1 MIIVLKEGNSL
12 QWMCSGGI
20 QWSIEKFKVT
30 QYLVHHSQTTASLH
44 NPKVT
49 APLFLGKWNISLDPE
64 LNGCSGHNPAVQK
77 CSARRHNG
85 LKCILNLIV
94 CNCTPSCLM
103 HSKRMSFWMEMT
115 WCSMQPSA
123 GRESQAAGTKS
134 VLECAGMCVF
144 LKADHTPHL

>member
-1 MIIVLKEGNSL
+1 MAF
-12 QWMCSGGI
+12 SGKI
-20 QWSIEKFKVT
+20 QGWRWGVSPYIWDT
-30 QYLVHHSQTTASLH
+30 LH
-44 NPKVT
+44 GQLLLFDPKVT
-49 APLFLGKWNISLDPE
+49 VPLFWGKLKIELDPE
-64 LNGCSGHNPAVQK
+64 LNGCSGRNPAIQM

-103 HSKRMSFWMEMT
+103 HSKRMSFWMKMA

-144 LKADHTPHL
+144 RKTDHTPHL

>member
-1 MIIVLKEGNSL
+1 MINSKIGGRWGISPYIWHTLHGQLLLFDPKITVSLLWDKLKILLDSELNK
-12 QWMCSGGI
+12 CSGR
-20 QWSIEKFKVT
+20 
-30 QYLVHHSQTTASLH
+30 
-44 NPKVT
+44 
-49 APLFLGKWNISLDPE
+49 
-64 LNGCSGHNPAVQK
+64 NPAIQM

-94 CNCTPSCLM
+94 YNCTPSCLM
-103 HSKRMSFWMEMT
+103 HSKRMSFWMEMA

-144 LKADHTPHL
+144 HKTDHTPHL